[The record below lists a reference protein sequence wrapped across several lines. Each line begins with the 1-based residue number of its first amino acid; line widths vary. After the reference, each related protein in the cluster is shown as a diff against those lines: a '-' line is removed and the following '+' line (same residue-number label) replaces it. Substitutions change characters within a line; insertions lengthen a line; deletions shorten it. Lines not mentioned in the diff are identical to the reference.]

1 MASLSELRAGIAAN
15 LATVAGLR
23 TSATIPDQVTPP
35 MAVVM
40 PQNITYDTAFARGGG
55 DEYEFTVTVIVG
67 RVDERTAQNRLD
79 AYCSGSG
86 SSSIKAAIQS
96 DKTLGGKAFDCR
108 VTSLRNYNQII
119 VGDTTYLSAE
129 FVVQVYSA

>member
-1 MASLSELRAGIAAN
+1 MATLSELRAGIAAN

-40 PQNITYDTAFARGGG
+40 PQTITYDLAAARAGG

-79 AYCSGSG
+79 AYCSSTG
-86 SSSIKAAIQS
+86 SSSIKAAIEK

-108 VTSLRNYNQII
+108 VTSLRNYNQVT